1 MKKYY
6 AKLVPEAVREKLY
19 DYYNPSDYAERYE
32 ISEAV
37 AKNIIARIYLERSS
51 NKDENLARLE
61 ELMLDASNRHSKKQA
76 NEHRIKKAK
85 IKTEGIK
92 DANLN
97 VLCHYII
104 TYLLSSEA
112 GEEKTA
118 KKETVSITG
127 YTIHWQDVLI
137 LSALY
142 QAYKEGFGTSKGM
155 VHYARLYELIYG
167 RKLSKTKTA
176 LIKQWRDTV
185 NQSIANWQSLEGEYN
200 DGEPHNIGCYFFANV
215 EIDAFDDAN
224 VLAVQASEM
233 MTIADQRHS
242 YNVINN
248 DLLDESR
255 CAAQEL
261 KSYLVYRMTQKMHNT
276 QGVIL
281 RETLDRVMGRH
292 IDDRQ
297 LNGVLARLCECGLM
311 YRYDKSRVVVEVA
324 EIKHLEA
331 AE

>member
-1 MKKYY
+1 
-6 AKLVPEAVREKLY
+6 
-19 DYYNPSDYAERYE
+19 
-32 ISEAV
+32 
-37 AKNIIARIYLERSS
+37 
-51 NKDENLARLE
+51 
-61 ELMLDASNRHSKKQA
+61 
-76 NEHRIKKAK
+76 
-85 IKTEGIK
+85 
-92 DANLN
+92 
-97 VLCHYII
+97 
-104 TYLLSSEA
+104 
-112 GEEKTA
+112 
-118 KKETVSITG
+118 
-127 YTIHWQDVLI
+127 
-137 LSALY
+137 
-142 QAYKEGFGTSKGM
+142 
-155 VHYARLYELIYG
+155 
-167 RKLSKTKTA
+167 
-176 LIKQWRDTV
+176 
-185 NQSIANWQSLEGEYN
+185 
-200 DGEPHNIGCYFFANV
+200 
-215 EIDAFDDAN
+215 
-224 VLAVQASEM
+224 